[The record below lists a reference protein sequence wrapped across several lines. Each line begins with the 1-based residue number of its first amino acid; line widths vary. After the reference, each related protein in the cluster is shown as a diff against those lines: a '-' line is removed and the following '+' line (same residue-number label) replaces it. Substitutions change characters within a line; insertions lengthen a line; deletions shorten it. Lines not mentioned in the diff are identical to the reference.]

1 MLHTILYDPQKQ
13 VPLKPIFQP
22 LSVLTLDQEMV
33 QQMPEKQL
41 VQATLDQL
49 DHVFQEGYQ
58 HSFTEAAIKHGKR
71 QL

>member
-1 MLHTILYDPQKQ
+1 MLHTILYDQQKQ
-13 VPLKPIFQP
+13 FPLKPIFQP

-49 DHVFQEGYQ
+49 DQVFQEGYQ
-58 HSFTEAAIKHGKR
+58 HSFTEAAIKQGKR

>member
-1 MLHTILYDPQKQ
+1 MLT
-13 VPLKPIFQP
+13 F
-22 LSVLTLDQEMV
+22 DQDMV

-49 DHVFQEGYQ
+49 DQVFQEEYQ

-71 QL
+71 QLERKRSKKKKGRKGEI